1 MANTVEQIAIYDAI
15 KGTDDN
21 IAVDA
26 LAGTGKTHT
35 AVDSAKEASG
45 SVQFTAFN
53 RHISEELNHRLGG
66 AGTASTLHAIG
77 CRLVQ
82 SSGRRQVVQDKY
94 RDIIARQN
102 PRLVDGRTKRLKDE
116 YAPVFAVVEA
126 WRNQLIPLD
135 PSQQDLQNLGDALA
149 SMGWEAPEN
158 PEAHQMMFPIAKAAV
173 GEGIHCK
180 RTMDF
185 TDMITMP
192 HYLNLTR
199 YQSDLIIADEA
210 QDFNPAQQQLITRLA
225 PRVMHVGDPRQAIM
239 GFAGADTNSF
249 HNMTDRL
256 GSVSLPLTVCWRCPS
271 SHLDLARILV
281 PTIQDRP
288 NAPAGSV
295 IGCGPEGLANTL
307 EEGDMVI
314 CRTNAPLLGMAY
326 RLIAS
331 GRSAKIRGRDI
342 GAGLYNLIKRLKPT
356 HLNDLAG
363 KLAKYRQNQAELLSA
378 KDATE
383 AVMQKH
389 TDQCDCL
396 SVMIDNVESLDGLHH
411 SLDAMFGDT
420 VDESKQVV
428 LSSIHRAKGS
438 QASRVALLCPDKL
451 GRFGRT
457 SQACIQEVNLAY
469 IAITRSTKDLI
480 IVGDH
485 GCDSNEEWLGKMANL
500 AASCGV

>member
-1 MANTVEQIAIYDAI
+1 
-15 KGTDDN
+15 
-21 IAVDA
+21 
-26 LAGTGKTHT
+26 
-35 AVDSAKEASG
+35 
-45 SVQFTAFN
+45 
-53 RHISEELNHRLGG
+53 
-66 AGTASTLHAIG
+66 
-77 CRLVQ
+77 
-82 SSGRRQVVQDKY
+82 
-94 RDIIARQN
+94 
-102 PRLVDGRTKRLKDE
+102 
-116 YAPVFAVVEA
+116 
-126 WRNQLIPLD
+126 
-135 PSQQDLQNLGDALA
+135 
-149 SMGWEAPEN
+149 
-158 PEAHQMMFPIAKAAV
+158 
-173 GEGIHCK
+173 
-180 RTMDF
+180 
-185 TDMITMP
+185 
-192 HYLNLTR
+192 
-199 YQSDLIIADEA
+199 
-210 QDFNPAQQQLITRLA
+210 
-225 PRVMHVGDPRQAIM
+225 
-239 GFAGADTNSF
+239 
-249 HNMTDRL
+249 MTDRL

-295 IGCGPEGLANTL
+295 IECGPEGLANTL
-307 EEGDMVI
+307 EEGDLVI

-485 GCDSNEEWLGKMANL
+485 GCDSKEEWLGKMANL